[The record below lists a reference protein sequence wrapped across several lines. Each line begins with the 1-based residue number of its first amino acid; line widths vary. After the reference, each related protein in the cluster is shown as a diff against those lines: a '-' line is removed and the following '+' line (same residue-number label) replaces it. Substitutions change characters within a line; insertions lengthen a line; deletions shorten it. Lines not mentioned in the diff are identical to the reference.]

1 VKGRK
6 RQPQK
11 YRRGLTGSSFDALLP
26 HGKCSAALL
35 VALALGIAVT
45 GCAPLVGLKRLSPRD
60 VGRSYTSNVL
70 STDDLS
76 DATRIALRRHNLFEQ
91 FDDEPEAALARLHAI
106 AVGESASGDDL
117 FALAELSF
125 FHGQRSG
132 KQSYYLAAVVYAF
145 AFLFPE
151 DVTQQPAAMDPRYRW
166 SCDIYDRGLT
176 LGFKE
181 AKGENLEPRAGH
193 YPLPFGVLDVQFDQ
207 ADLTWGGRRL
217 KDFVP
222 VSEFEVIGLR
232 NRYRSYGI
240 GAPLAAATERADTV
254 EPGDDFV
261 GPFVRIPLTA
271 VLLLDHPRQQ
281 LTGTEIHGTLRLI
294 AASTAETIAIG
305 TETVPLEIDRTAPL
319 ATSLAA
325 SSLLENELANF
336 LGAATGIHGQSILAA
351 RAPFQPDRI
360 PVVFVHGTNSSPARW
375 ADMLN
380 DLEADAWVRQHYQ
393 FWFFKY
399 DSGNPIA
406 YSAMLLRRALRK
418 AVQTYDPQGQD
429 PCLQHMVVIG
439 HSQGGL
445 LTKMTAIDSG
455 DRFWRNA
462 SNKPFDQL
470 QVSEETRALLRE
482 AMFVEPLPFVSRVVF
497 VATPHRGSYLAG
509 PQIVRRLAQKLVSMP
524 STLLQTG
531 TDLFSRDDLKPYLK
545 MQTLP
550 TAIDNMAP
558 GHPFIRTIAEIPV
571 APGVHAHSII
581 AVDGGIP
588 REGGGD
594 GVVKY
599 LSAHIDG
606 VESEVIIN
614 SAHSCQSNADTI
626 DEVDRILHLHAAD
639 VACGHLDPAARSV
652 PHVEASSNQRERAN
666 EEGADH
672 VE

>member
-1 VKGRK
+1 MKAEKHQGS
-6 RQPQK
+6 
-11 YRRGLTGSSFDALLP
+11 LTGSALDPLL
-26 HGKCSAALL
+26 HGKHSAALL
-35 VALALGIAVT
+35 VVLALGIAVT
-45 GCAPLVGLKRLSPRD
+45 GCAPLVGLKRISARD

-76 DATRIALRRHNLFEQ
+76 DVTRIALRRHNLTEK
-91 FDDEPEAALARLHAI
+91 FDDQPEVALAQLHTI
-106 AVGESASGDDL
+106 AVSEGASNDDL

-132 KQSYYLAAVVYAF
+132 KQSYYLAAAVYSF

-151 DVTQQPAAMDPRYRW
+151 DTTQQPVAMDPRYRW
-166 SCDIYDRGLT
+166 ACDIYDRGLT
-176 LGFKE
+176 LGFKA
-181 AKGENLEPRAGH
+181 AKGDNVEPRAGR
-193 YPLPFGVLDVQFDQ
+193 YQLPFGVLDVQFDQ
-207 ADLTWGGRRL
+207 ADLTWGDRRL

-222 VSEFEVIGLR
+222 VAEFEVIGLR
-232 NRYRSYGI
+232 NRYRSHGI
-240 GAPLAAATERADTV
+240 GAPLAAATERADASQ
-254 EPGDDFV
+254 PGDDFV
-261 GPFVRIPLTA
+261 GPFVRVPLTA
-271 VLLLDHPRQQ
+271 VLVLERPRQQ
-281 LTGTEIHGTLRLI
+281 LAGPELTATLRLI
-294 AASTAETIAIG
+294 AANTAETITID
-305 TETVPLEIDRTAPL
+305 TTTVPLEIDRTAPI
-319 ATSLAA
+319 AASLAA
-325 SSLLENELANF
+325 SSLLENELADF
-336 LGAATGIHGQSILAA
+336 LGTATGIHGQSLLVA
-351 RAPFQPDRI
+351 RTPFQPDRI

-375 ADMLN
+375 ADMVN
-380 DLEADAWVRQHYQ
+380 DLEADPWVRQHYQ

-418 AVQTYDPQGQD
+418 AVHTYDPQGQD
-429 PCLQHMVVIG
+429 PCLQHMIVIG

-455 DRFWRNA
+455 DRFWRNV
-462 SNKPFDQL
+462 SDTPLDQL
-470 QVSEETRALLRE
+470 RVSEETRALLRE

-497 VATPHRGSYLAG
+497 IATPHRGSYLAG

-531 TDLFSRDDLKPYLK
+531 ADLFSRNDLKPYLK

-581 AVDGGIP
+581 AVDGDVP
-588 REGGGD
+588 KESGGD

-599 LSAHIDG
+599 ASAHIDG
-606 VESEVIIN
+606 VESERIIN
-614 SAHSCQSNADTI
+614 SPHSCQSNADTI

-639 VACGHLDPAARSV
+639 IACGRQDPAA
-652 PHVEASSNQRERAN
+652 PASGSAV
-666 EEGADH
+666 H
-672 VE
+672 P